1 MTTQT
6 LAVTTTMMMKFP
18 VLAAAAFAFLAVGTT
33 VEAFSVLPAQ
43 SCSSRRS
50 TLFFARPAAAET
62 EYSFIDT
69 ELRGAAMRLHTR
81 EQAPREG
88 QAAPAVVPPPYT
100 PTRDDYLAFLV
111 DSHYV
116 YSVMEDIVNKHVE
129 LVMFR
134 NTGLERTGALE
145 RDIQYLCET
154 YSLRRPDVG
163 LAGRR
168 YAELLLRTMP
178 SSGATTPPEGKENNV
193 PAFICHYY
201 NHYFAHTAGG
211 RMIGKKMSNL
221 LLDGTVLQFY
231 QVRASRFTWER
242 GERRHGLARSV
253 CPHDGS
259 TSCYYCFVQWENGN
273 LNQMKATVKEAI
285 EDLARNWSK
294 EERQECVDA
303 TAAAFA
309 MGGALNSYLFMPR

>member
-1 MTTQT
+1 MITQKKP
-6 LAVTTTMMMKFP
+6 ATTTMMKFP
-18 VLAAAAFAFLAVGTT
+18 VLAVTVAFAFLAVGTT
-33 VEAFSVLPAQ
+33 VEAFSVLPGGTFTSKRTPLVLLDPLAGGSSPAQ
-43 SCSSRRS
+43 RRS
-50 TLFFARPAAAET
+50 AARRSTTLFFARPAPAET

-88 QAAPAVVPPPYT
+88 AAPAVVQPPQPYT

-111 DSHYV
+111 DSHHV
-116 YSVMEDIVNKHVE
+116 YSVMEDIVNDHHADE
-129 LVMFR
+129 LAMFR

-168 YAELLLRTMP
+168 YADLLLRTMP
-178 SSGATTPPEGKENNV
+178 SSGATTTTTKKNI

-231 QVRASRFTWER
+231 QVRTTSCERR
-242 GERRHGLARSV
+242 GESNGSARSV
-253 CPHDGS
+253 YPHYGS
-259 TSCYYCFVQWENGN
+259 TSCYCCYYYFV
-273 LNQMKATVKEAI
+273 
-285 EDLARNWSK
+285 
-294 EERQECVDA
+294 
-303 TAAAFA
+303 
-309 MGGALNSYLFMPR
+309 